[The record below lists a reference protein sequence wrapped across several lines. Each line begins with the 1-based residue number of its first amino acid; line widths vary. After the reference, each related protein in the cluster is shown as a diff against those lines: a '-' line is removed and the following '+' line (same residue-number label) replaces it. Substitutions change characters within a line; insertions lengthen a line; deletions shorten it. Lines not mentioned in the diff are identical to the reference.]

1 MKKISYVVVLI
12 SIILITTGCYLS
24 YKNYQKEEIYFASV
38 KKQYYMLFNKQN
50 DPIKELSEIQI
61 ITLEKKVKKIKRH
74 EKEKE
79 KLSNNINELRDYL
92 LLKQE
97 INKIYSN
104 KILNPNIEITTI
116 SEIEQNYNKL
126 SKKYKKYFE
135 TDLIEI
141 KNQKNNLDSIEQ
153 EITLLFND
161 LEKKDLKEGIT
172 REQIENSKKKLSL
185 LKQEEFIQS
194 KNNELDYAL
203 GIIRN
208 REEEIIRKK
217 EEEIK
222 NAWVN
227 LNVPYISQ
235 NHNNILNGCEAAS
248 LLMGLQ
254 YKGYL
259 KNMTLY
265 QYAIDMPK
273 SATNNAYEGFTHDI
287 FGLEPR
293 NIPHWIAP
301 SALADF
307 GRASSG
313 NQNIQDATG
322 YTLNQLNKEISNNN
336 PVVIYATGSFKTPK
350 EWIEGAPKNIHVLL
364 LTGYNKITKEQIITD
379 PWTKSNG
386 ETKWYLSKN
395 KLESIYNAV
404 GKKAVIIR

>member
-141 KNQKNNLDSIEQ
+141 KDQKNNLDSIEQ

-222 NAWVN
+222 Y
-227 LNVPYISQ
+227 PDGEHQ
-235 NHNNILNGCEAAS
+235 TC
-248 LLMGLQ
+248 
-254 YKGYL
+254 
-259 KNMTLY
+259 
-265 QYAIDMPK
+265 
-273 SATNNAYEGFTHDI
+273 
-287 FGLEPR
+287 
-293 NIPHWIAP
+293 
-301 SALADF
+301 
-307 GRASSG
+307 
-313 NQNIQDATG
+313 
-322 YTLNQLNKEISNNN
+322 
-336 PVVIYATGSFKTPK
+336 PK
-350 EWIEGAPKNIHVLL
+350 ELDTPNQQEV
-364 LTGYNKITKEQIITD
+364 
-379 PWTKSNG
+379 
-386 ETKWYLSKN
+386 
-395 KLESIYNAV
+395 V
-404 GKKAVIIR
+404 

>member
-1 MKKISYVVVLI
+1 MKKISYVVVII

-50 DPIKELSEIQI
+50 DPIKELSETQI

-74 EKEKE
+74 EEEKE

-104 KILNPNIEITTI
+104 KILNSNIEIATI
-116 SEIEQNYNKL
+116 SKIEQNYNKL

-141 KNQKNNLDSIEQ
+141 KNQKSNLDSIEQ

-161 LEKKDLKEGIT
+161 IGKKDLKEGIT

-185 LKQEEFIQS
+185 LKQEEFIQN

-307 GRASSG
+307 GRVSSG

-322 YTLNQLNKEISNNN
+322 YTLDQLNKEISNNN